1 MAVGLGVRVGLRVAV
16 GEGVG
21 VAVGA
26 AGPTTAGRNT
36 LFSDS
41 VAVAALRADLVT
53 VTVTVAVAA
62 LCTDLVTVAVG
73 VREGV
78 GVGVGVGCPRHAAR
92 KTHSSATPSQ
102 YRRFRGRGHRDQTR
116 PAEDR
121 SGRPGVLLVDRRIV
135 ASR

>member
-1 MAVGLGVRVGLRVAV
+1 V
-16 GEGVG
+16 GEGVA

-41 VAVAALRADLVT
+41 VAVAALCTGLVT

-62 LCTDLVTVAVG
+62 LFTDLVTVAVG
-73 VREGV
+73 VREEMGV
-78 GVGVGVGCPRHAAR
+78 GVEVGCPRHAVR

-102 YRRFRGRGHRDQTR
+102 DRRFRGRGRRDQTR

-121 SGRPGVLLVDRRIV
+121 FGRPGFLLVG
-135 ASR
+135 